1 MGLGIHAADDGAVRF
16 RTSDPNACRAYFRA
30 TQDGTHN
37 FDVSREPS
45 FHDFAHHEWPV
56 GHVSLNLIEL
66 RCAGSFTITKC
77 APSPWYQFNFLLEGR
92 CEIRTGN
99 RSVSATAGDAFVVD
113 PDQIGVEVWESGMS
127 QYLLRVD
134 RKVIEHA
141 LATELGTAVPRQRP
155 IFDTV
160 SRDPGIGS
168 WLEHIAKSGTSIA
181 DSFLLGDRRV
191 LRSIEQA
198 LVTMVLSG
206 FHHSA
211 SEDLAR
217 QILGIAPYYVKRAE
231 EYIRAHA
238 RNDVTIDDI
247 AAAAGVSARTL
258 FYGFKRWRG
267 KSPMSYVRDMRL
279 DLARKEL
286 ERGREN
292 GGSVSSA
299 AINAGFSN
307 FSQFSRIYKAR
318 FGETPSATLLGH

>member
-1 MGLGIHAADDGAVRF
+1 MGLGIHAADGGAVRF
-16 RTSDPNACRAYFRA
+16 RTSDPSACRAYFRA
-30 TQDGTHN
+30 TQDGMHD

-45 FHDFAHHEWPV
+45 FQNFAHHEWPV
-56 GHVSLNLIEL
+56 GRVSLNLIEL
-66 RCAGSFTITKC
+66 HCADSFTITKS
-77 APSPWYQFNFLLEGR
+77 APSPWYQFNFLLEGQ
-92 CEIRTGN
+92 CELRTGN
-99 RSVSATAGDAFVVD
+99 RSILATAGDAFVVD

-134 RKVIEHA
+134 RRVIEHA
-141 LATELGTAVPRQRP
+141 LATELGSAVPRQRP
-155 IFDTV
+155 IFDPL

-168 WLEHIAKSGTSIA
+168 WLQHIAKSGINAT
-181 DSFLLGDRRV
+181 DSLLLTDRRV

-217 QILGIAPYYVKRAE
+217 QITGIAPYYVKRAE
-231 EYIRAHA
+231 EYIRVHA
-238 RNDVTIDDI
+238 CNDLTIDDI
-247 AAAAGVSARTL
+247 AAAARVSARTL

-267 KSPMSYVRDMRL
+267 KSPMAYVRDTRL
-279 DLARKEL
+279 DLARREL
-286 ERGREN
+286 ERGQEH
-292 GGSVSSA
+292 GGSVSRA
-299 AINAGFSN
+299 AINAGFTN